1 MSLKNA
7 VYYILGLL
15 FIAAAIIWAI
25 TLNEICIGDLL
36 LSLAGL
42 PTHSQGNHGIHYTPF
57 YSWFFLLPAL
67 SILNFPHP
75 TIISRILWVTA
86 LVLALFLLIAPLGF
100 II

>member
-36 LSLAGL
+36 LSLSGL
-42 PTHSQGNHGIHYTPF
+42 PTHSQGNH
-57 YSWFFLLPAL
+57 
-67 SILNFPHP
+67 
-75 TIISRILWVTA
+75 
-86 LVLALFLLIAPLGF
+86 
-100 II
+100 